1 MAANDSAAHHQ
12 AKAGRAVYLLAL
24 LPFIGI
30 LGGAFFANR
39 VEPFVIGLPFFM
51 FWIVIWVILTSIVMA
66 VIYALDPVNRE
77 DP

>member
-1 MAANDSAAHHQ
+1 MSDDRHAQHRQAAKTGHAI
-12 AKAGRAVYLLAL
+12 YLLAL

-66 VIYALDPVNRE
+66 VIYLLDPANRG
-77 DP
+77 